1 MLLLKN
7 LPVGSL
13 PYEKIELTT
22 KLMVK
27 FFEHYPFLAHMPN
40 VEGETDLISRAFV
53 NMPGVKTNG
62 KKFVYSGDNSR
73 QLLELDEAYNNP
85 TEDSLKNFGFDC
97 VFLERYLQALKRI
110 KPKETVVNFLGPITF
125 SQLLKVAEF
134 DQILNDK
141 FYRKYVIQAVS
152 VKVMW
157 LLNKI
162 QSVVPDTQVLVVLEE
177 TFLNKVNS
185 IVRENPELERGIIIA
200 FYSKVIQK
208 IQSSGAQVCVQSFD
222 KCDWKI
228 PIEAGV
234 DMISFD
240 AYTNPNN
247 LSIIAPVIVDYL
259 KKGGMINWAIV
270 PVNSENTIKNLTLEY
285 LQTNLK
291 NCFDDMVLQGVNRNL
306 LRQGSTVSIQGN
318 LDKFA
323 VIFAEKAIMLTNQL
337 SQKIVTI

>member
-7 LPVGSL
+7 LPFGSL

-22 KLMVK
+22 KLIVR
-27 FFEHYPFLAHMPN
+27 FFENCPFLAHMPN
-40 VEGETDLISRAFV
+40 VEGESNIITRAFV
-53 NMPGVKTNG
+53 NMPGIKTNG
-62 KKFVYSGDNSR
+62 KKFVYNGDNSR

-85 TEDSLKNFGFDC
+85 TEDSLKKFGFDC

-110 KPKETVVNFLGPITF
+110 NPKETVVNFLGPITF
-125 SQLLKVAEF
+125 SQLLNVAEF
-134 DQILNDK
+134 EQILNDK
-141 FYRKYVIQAVS
+141 FFRKYVIQAVS

-162 QSVVPDTQVLVVLEE
+162 RSVAPDTQVLVVLEE
-177 TFLNKVNS
+177 TFLHKVNS
-185 IVRENPELERGIIIA
+185 IIRDNPELERSIIIA

-208 IQSSGAQVCVQSFD
+208 IKAMGAKVCVQSFE
-222 KCDWKI
+222 KCDWKF
-228 PIEAGV
+228 PIEAGA

-247 LSIIAPVIVDYL
+247 LNIIAPIIVEFL
-259 KKGGMINWAIV
+259 KGGGMINWAIV

-291 NCFDDMVLQGVNRNL
+291 NCFDNLVLQGVNRNL
-306 LRQGSTVSIQGN
+306 LKQKSTVSIQGN
-318 LDKFA
+318 LNDTA